1 MHLVP
6 HTHDD
11 VGWLKNVDEYYY
23 GSKKDITPVGV
34 QYILDSVVPQLYA
47 DPEKRR
53 DLTLFCE
60 FRVACFDFFCLCRF
74 IYVEMAFFF
83 RWWNEQGYFVRHQV
97 RKKKDSFPRRKLYF
111 NSTFCLF
118 LAFVGEGGCPPP
130 PA

>member
-53 DLTLFCE
+53 DLTLFCK
-60 FRVACFDFFCLCRF
+60 FLVACFDFFFLLVQVHLRGDGLLLPLVERAGILCS
-74 IYVEMAFFF
+74 A
-83 RWWNEQGYFVRHQV
+83 
-97 RKKKDSFPRRKLYF
+97 P
-111 NSTFCLF
+111 
-118 LAFVGEGGCPPP
+118 GEEEK
-130 PA
+130 